1 MADMFPTI
9 PTGAPPQAG
18 DKIGRV
24 PAFDSETNRFLLLD
38 GALVERTGREAVQ
51 QWFDLMLR
59 QRIDRVPIYRMSGE
73 TKLGVDRDMLGSRL
87 PSGLITAEIERNVR
101 ERDKADMSRAI
112 SPLRQADDAVVLD
125 NSCMTVEQQMAW
137 FMTELERINK

>member
-59 QRIDRVPIYRMSGE
+59 QQPDRVPIYRTESGAAGI
-73 TKLGVDRDMLGSRL
+73 GVDRQMIGSKL
-87 PSGLITAEIERNVR
+87 PSGLIAAEIERNVR
-101 ERDKADMSRAI
+101 ETASYCPAVRAVRYFTVT
-112 SPLRQADDAVVLD
+112 RQGRRCHVAFTAVLYDAE
-125 NSCMTVEQQMAW
+125 TVEVSADV
-137 FMTELERINK
+137 

>member
-1 MADMFPTI
+1 
-9 PTGAPPQAG
+9 
-18 DKIGRV
+18 
-24 PAFDSETNRFLLLD
+24 
-38 GALVERTGREAVQ
+38 
-51 QWFDLMLR
+51 
-59 QRIDRVPIYRMSGE
+59 MSLE
-73 TKLGVDRDMLGSRL
+73 
-87 PSGLITAEIERNVR
+87 EIERNVR